1 MALPGLLYR
10 SGTVSPSTPVP
21 GCSTAAELT
30 NALIHI
36 CCDHLIHD
44 SSQHQGLTS
53 GGATLMADTDA
64 FAKPRSLLSMR
75 GGRARRVLLL
85 IGASVIYLFLGDMRE
100 ALVLFAL
107 ML

>member
-1 MALPGLLYR
+1 
-10 SGTVSPSTPVP
+10 
-21 GCSTAAELT
+21 
-30 NALIHI
+30 
-36 CCDHLIHD
+36 
-44 SSQHQGLTS
+44 
-53 GGATLMADTDA
+53 MADTDA